1 MEKYLNPDLPVQER
15 VKDLVSRMTLD
26 DKISQMMH
34 SARAIPDLG
43 IPEYNWWNECLHGVG
58 RAGIATVFPQA
69 IGLAATWDT
78 ELIYRVAVAISDEAR
93 AKHHEALQK
102 GDRGWYKG
110 LTCWSP
116 NINIFRDPRWGRGQ
130 ETYGEDPY
138 LTARMGVS
146 FVKGLQGE
154 DERYLK
160 LVATPKHFAVHS
172 GPEQDRHRFNVK
184 PSPHDF
190 RETYLPAFK
199 ACVQEGKAV
208 SVMGAYNRIYGEP
221 CCASFLLL
229 EEILRQEWG
238 FDGFVVSDC
247 GAIDDLYFHHEVVE
261 SLAEAAAMAVRAGCD
276 LNCGETYSDLKSAV
290 GKGLINEAEI
300 DRSIERL
307 FTARFRLG
315 MFDPPDRVPFSKI
328 PVEINDCPA
337 HRQLALVTARESI
350 VLLKNDGLLPLK
362 GNLGS
367 IAVIGPNANDANVLL
382 GNYNGTPAAPI
393 TILEGIRQMVS
404 PDTEVRYAR
413 GCSILG
419 KSQEGFPEAV
429 RIAGSS
435 DIVIVVLGLSQAV
448 EGEEGQEEGVT
459 EGDRSN
465 VDRVDLDLPGVQEQL
480 LQAIHATGK
489 PVILVLIN
497 GSAVAVN
504 WANDHLPAILEAWY
518 PGQAGG
524 RAVAET
530 LFGNY
535 NPGGRLPVTF
545 YKSVDQLPAFT
556 DYSMTGRT
564 YRYFQGESL
573 YPFGFGLS
581 YTSFGYRNL
590 TIEAD
595 TFLKTCQVSVEVQN
609 TGGHAGDEVAQI
621 YLKSVEAPFPI
632 WQLRGFER
640 FHLEPGETRKITFDL
655 NASHLTSV
663 DEDGKEAIFPGE
675 YRVAVGGCFPGS
687 DIETRVDSQGR
698 AGDIWV
704 GGFKM

>member
-1 MEKYLNPDLPVQER
+1 MERYLNPDLPVQDR
-15 VKDLVSRMTLD
+15 VKDLISRLTLEV
-26 DKISQMMH
+26 KISQMLH

-102 GDRGWYKG
+102 GDLGWYKG
-110 LTCWSP
+110 LTFWSP

-172 GPEQDRHRFNVK
+172 GPEQDRHCFNAK

-208 SVMGAYNRIYGEP
+208 SVMGAYNRTYGEP

-238 FDGFVVSDC
+238 FDGYVVSDC
-247 GAIDDLYFHHEVVE
+247 GAIDDLYFHHEVAE

-276 LNCGETYSDLKSAV
+276 LNCGETYADLNLAV
-290 GKGLINEAEI
+290 EKGLISEAEI
-300 DRSIERL
+300 DQSVERL

-328 PVEINDCPA
+328 PIEINDCPA

-367 IAVIGPNANDANVLL
+367 IAVIGPNADDASVLL

-404 PDTEVRYAR
+404 PETEVRYAR
-413 GCSILG
+413 GCSILR

-429 RIAGSS
+429 KIARSS
-435 DIVIVVLGLSQAV
+435 DVAVVVLGLSQAV

-459 EGDRSN
+459 EGNRIHG
-465 VDRVDLDLPGVQEQL
+465 DRVDLDLPGVQEQL

-556 DYSMTGRT
+556 DYSMNGRT
-564 YRYFQGESL
+564 YRYFQGEPL

-595 TFLKTCQVSVEVQN
+595 KFMKTCQVSVEVQN
-609 TGGHAGDEVAQI
+609 TGDRAGDEVVQI

-640 FHLEPGETRKITFDL
+640 FHLEQGETRKITIDL
-655 NASHLTSV
+655 NASHLISV

-687 DIETRVDSQGR
+687 DIETRVDTQGR
-698 AGDIWV
+698 AGDFWV
-704 GGFKM
+704 GGFEM